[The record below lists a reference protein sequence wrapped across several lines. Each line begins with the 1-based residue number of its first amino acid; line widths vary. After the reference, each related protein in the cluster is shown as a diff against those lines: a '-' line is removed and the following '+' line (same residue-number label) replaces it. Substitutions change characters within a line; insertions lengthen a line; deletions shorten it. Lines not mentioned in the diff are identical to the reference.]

1 MFKENGKRGITE
13 QLRQLGQLRQL
24 RNQRPRLRAVVL
36 TMCLEVATRYRVEIG
51 LQTEGE
57 GKTRIQI
64 AMESFQLAKVAANA
78 LRQTL
83 RRRLVE
89 TGREVIT
96 VIQSEYE

>member
-1 MFKENGKRGITE
+1 
-13 QLRQLGQLRQL
+13 
-24 RNQRPRLRAVVL
+24 
-36 TMCLEVATRYRVEIG
+36 VEIG

-64 AMESFQLAKVAANA
+64 AMESFQLAKIAANT

-83 RRRLVE
+83 RSRLVE

-96 VIQSEYE
+96 IIQSEYE

>member
-24 RNQRPRLRAVVL
+24 HNQRPSLCAVVFS
-36 TMCLEVATRYRVEIG
+36 MCLEIATCYRVKIG
-51 LQTEGE
+51 LQAEGE

-64 AMESFQLAKVAANA
+64 AMESFQLAKIATNT

-83 RRRLVE
+83 RSRLVE
-89 TGREVIT
+89 TRREVIT
-96 VIQSEYE
+96 AIQSEYE